1 MKRTFL
7 FLLIILVA
15 LALSNP
21 VTSITIK
28 SVSAPSLAPGEEGK
42 INIEIENTLDSEVR
56 DISLSLVFNN
66 LQFIPIGSSE
76 DSLGELDEDDDEE
89 FTFKIKAA
97 NNIRPGDYEI
107 PYNLQYT
114 VDKEIKKRIGSV
126 GIKVEANPDLAFTIS
141 TEKPII
147 GKQDRLTLKIIN
159 KGFADAKFI
168 SVKNIPKG
176 FTLLSDSEIY
186 IGAVDSD
193 DFETAEFD
201 VIYNNQN
208 PIFSAIVEYINFENK
223 KITKTIDL
231 PIKVY
236 TEDKATEL
244 GLIKNNNIIL
254 YISLLIAIIL
264 IFILYRIIRRGIK
277 DSKRKKEKLQ

>member
-1 MKRTFL
+1 MKKKYL
-7 FLLIILVA
+7 FLLVILVA

-28 SVSAPSLAPGEEGK
+28 SVSAPSLAPGEEGE
-42 INIEIENTLDSEVR
+42 INIEIENTLGSEVK

-66 LQFIPIGSSE
+66 LPFIPIGSSE
-76 DSLGELDEDDDEE
+76 DSLGELDGDDDEE
-89 FTFKIKAA
+89 LTFKIKAA
-97 NNIRPGDYEI
+97 NNIKPGDYEI
-107 PYNLQYT
+107 PYNIQYT
-114 VDKEIKKRIGSV
+114 VNKEIKKRTGSI

-141 TEKPII
+141 TEKPVI

-159 KGFADAKFI
+159 KGFADAKFV
-168 SVKNIPKG
+168 SVKLIPEG

-186 IGAVDSD
+186 VGAVDSD

-201 VIYNNQN
+201 IIYDNQK

-223 KITKTIDL
+223 KITKIIDL

-244 GLIKNNNIIL
+244 GLIKNNNLAL
-254 YISLLIAIIL
+254 YISILITLVL
-264 IFILYRIIRRGIK
+264 IFILYRIVRRRIK